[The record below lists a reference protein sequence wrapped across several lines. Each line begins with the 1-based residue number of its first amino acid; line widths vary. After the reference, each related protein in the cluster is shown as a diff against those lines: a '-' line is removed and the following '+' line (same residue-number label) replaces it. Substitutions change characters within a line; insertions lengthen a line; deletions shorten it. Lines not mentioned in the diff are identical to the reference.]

1 MIDKSQQDE
10 LKKNLKLMLNME
22 YENLPLDVLL
32 VVSMSLT
39 LGKNAQK
46 VPMRRRI
53 AWLGIPKVHI
63 LKNLSLKLPITLSNF

>member
-1 MIDKSQQDE
+1 
-10 LKKNLKLMLNME
+10 
-22 YENLPLDVLL
+22 VLL

-63 LKNLSLKLPITLSNF
+63 LKSLSLKLPITLSNF